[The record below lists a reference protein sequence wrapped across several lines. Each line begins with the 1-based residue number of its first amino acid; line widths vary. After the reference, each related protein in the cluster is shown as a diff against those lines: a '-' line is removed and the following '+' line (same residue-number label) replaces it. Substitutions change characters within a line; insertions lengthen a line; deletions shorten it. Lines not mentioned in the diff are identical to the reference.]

1 MKKILIL
8 LIILSNLTFG
18 TQNFSANSKVLDK
31 IEAEVT
37 KELERGNNEK
47 AISILKKSISE
58 NPEKSV
64 FLKIVLGMIYIDMER
79 NSEAEKE
86 FNEAVELQKKYPFF
100 DENGKKQ
107 DVKLIIGLIYL
118 GAEDTKNALKWLKQ
132 VDDKD
137 FNEILDNQKGLK
149 DYILGIL
156 NYKEDN
162 IEEAKKNL
170 LKSYIYDEDGLSENI
185 LGQIYIDEG
194 NQKEAQKWFLK
205 SASKGNS
212 GGQANLG
219 FLYQMLGDK
228 EKALKWMT
236 KALETAK
243 KEKNTEQV
251 KEIQEMIKSVKNN

>member
-1 MKKILIL
+1 
-8 LIILSNLTFG
+8 
-18 TQNFSANSKVLDK
+18 
-31 IEAEVT
+31 
-37 KELERGNNEK
+37 
-47 AISILKKSISE
+47 
-58 NPEKSV
+58 
-64 FLKIVLGMIYIDMER
+64 MER

-170 LKSYIYDEDGLSENI
+170 LKSYSYDEDCLSENI

>member
-1 MKKILIL
+1 MKKILIF

-31 IEAEVT
+31 IEAEVV
-37 KELERGNNEK
+37 KELDRGNNEK
-47 AISILKKSISE
+47 AISVLKKSISE

-107 DVKLIIGLIYL
+107 DVKLIIGSIYF

-137 FNEILDNQKGLK
+137 FNEIFDNQKGLK

-228 EKALKWMT
+228 EKSLKWMT

-243 KEKNTEQV
+243 KEKNAEEV
-251 KEIQEMIKSVKNN
+251 KEIQEMIESVKNN

>member
-8 LIILSNLTFG
+8 LIISSNLTFG
-18 TQNFSANSKVLDK
+18 AQNFSANSKVLDK
-31 IEAEVT
+31 IEAEVI
-37 KELERGNNEK
+37 KELDRGNNEK
-47 AISILKKSISE
+47 AISVLKKSISE

-118 GAEDTKNALKWLKQ
+118 GAEDTKNALKCLKQ
-132 VDDKD
+132 VSDKD

-185 LGQIYIDEG
+185 LGQIYLDEG
-194 NQKEAQKWFLK
+194 NQKEARKWFLK
-205 SASKGNS
+205 SANKGNS

>member
-1 MKKILIL
+1 MKKILIF

-31 IEAEVT
+31 IEAEVV
-37 KELERGNNEK
+37 KELDRGNNEK
-47 AISILKKSISE
+47 AISVLKKSISE

-107 DVKLIIGLIYL
+107 DVKLIIGSIYF

-137 FNEILDNQKGLK
+137 FNEIFDNQKGLK

-243 KEKNTEQV
+243 KEKNAEEI
-251 KEIQEMIKSVKNN
+251 KEIQEMIESVKNN

>member
-1 MKKILIL
+1 MKKILIF

-31 IEAEVT
+31 IEAEVV
-37 KELERGNNEK
+37 KELDRGNNEK
-47 AISILKKSISE
+47 AISVLKKSISE

-205 SASKGNS
+205 SASKGNP

-251 KEIQEMIKSVKNN
+251 KEIQEMIESVKNN